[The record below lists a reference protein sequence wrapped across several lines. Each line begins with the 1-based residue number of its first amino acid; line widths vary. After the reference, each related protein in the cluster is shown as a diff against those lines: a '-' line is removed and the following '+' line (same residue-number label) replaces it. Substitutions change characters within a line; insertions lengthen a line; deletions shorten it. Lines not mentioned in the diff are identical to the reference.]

1 MIFHSLFLDFSL
13 RAELPN
19 SPKKAL
25 PQRIF
30 LWASKLSKRGPCTSG
45 SAVGFPAPRLR
56 APLQPQFGKSQTRKF
71 TLATALGFPK
81 LRFGLQKN
89 RGFRSRK
96 DLPAQLLKLKISE
109 PKSRSKAVQFKR
121 EPQSQQNKKA
131 PRKAGE
137 LPSVL
142 GGFTLPGGRAIPR
155 CPFCRSAAF
164 LR

>member
-30 LWASKLSKRGPCTSG
+30 LRASKLSERGPCTSG

-81 LRFGLQKN
+81 LRLGLQKI
-89 RGFRSRK
+89 RGSQTAFGAESDGSRNSK
-96 DLPAQLLKLKISE
+96 FCWQASFATAQVGQFQPRKFALTAALGFPKLCLGLQKKSRLPE
-109 PKSRSKAVQFKR
+109 PKRPAGT
-121 EPQSQQNKKA
+121 A
-131 PRKAGE
+131 P
-137 LPSVL
+137 
-142 GGFTLPGGRAIPR
+142 
-155 CPFCRSAAF
+155 
-164 LR
+164 